1 MEQYHKPEIGNDVS
15 YMIDKVARLRVL
27 QGKFGIDYSEILNFE
42 EEMAN
47 KPRTDHMNYLVYKT
61 QGSQSNLNT
70 SETLSKYGYNKENFT
85 NIMPG
90 QTLLQNLEN

>member
-1 MEQYHKPEIGNDVS
+1 MKQEKQISKYFGKKDSYPKKSQSINRFKDKSIILMEQYQKPEIANDVN
-15 YMIDKVARLRVL
+15 YMIDKVVRLRVQ

-61 QGSQSNLNT
+61 
-70 SETLSKYGYNKENFT
+70 
-85 NIMPG
+85 
-90 QTLLQNLEN
+90 

>member
-1 MEQYHKPEIGNDVS
+1 MEQYQKPEIANDVN
-15 YMIDKVARLRVL
+15 YMIDKVVRLRVQ

-61 QGSQSNLNT
+61 
-70 SETLSKYGYNKENFT
+70 
-85 NIMPG
+85 
-90 QTLLQNLEN
+90 